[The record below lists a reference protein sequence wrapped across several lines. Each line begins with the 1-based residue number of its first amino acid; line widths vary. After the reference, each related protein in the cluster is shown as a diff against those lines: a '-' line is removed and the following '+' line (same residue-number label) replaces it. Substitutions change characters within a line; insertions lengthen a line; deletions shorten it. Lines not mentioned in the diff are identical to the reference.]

1 MAISQRESVSI
12 FPAEREDQLVAGLA
26 ALAIAIHILEAAFPS
41 PLPGI
46 KPGLA
51 NVVTVVVYLRYGFR
65 VAAWVALLRVL
76 VGSLLIGTF
85 LSPTFLLSAT
95 GAVAAI
101 GVLGV
106 VGSVGRNTVGAL
118 GLSVAAALA
127 HMSGQIWVAYS
138 LFIPHPALLSLA
150 PILLS
155 AALVFGSVSGLI
167 AANVDELLRGSGD
180 QAHE

>member
-1 MAISQRESVSI
+1 M
-12 FPAEREDQLVAGLA
+12 VAGFA

-41 PLPGI
+41 PLPGV

-51 NVVTVVVYLRYGFR
+51 NVVTVVVYLRYGLR
-65 VAAWVALLRVL
+65 IAAWVALLRVL

-95 GAVAAI
+95 GAVLSLLT
-101 GVLGV
+101 LGV
-106 VGSVGRNTVGAL
+106 VGTLGHRLVGAL

-138 LFIPHPALLSLA
+138 LFIPHPAILNLA
-150 PILLS
+150 PLLLT
-155 AALVFGSVSGLI
+155 AALVFGTVSGII
-167 AANVDELLRGSGD
+167 AASLIHVLDRREAPSG
-180 QAHE
+180 